1 MKKNIRLIIIFCVI
15 ALILAGLMIFLMSS
29 APAEEE
35 EKPEDT
41 SSPASR
47 LLYDANPQD
56 ISVLSI
62 KNEHGEYEIIRIGEG
77 ESAAWTVPDIADMPM
92 STSKMTDLLEAAAS
106 VTAQQTVAEAPEDIS
121 IYGLN
126 EPSAVIKAEFSDS
139 AKTVRT
145 LTLGNLAPDG
155 NKRYVTLDGGTE
167 VYAVLDSKISCFL
180 KDKYDIINKVVYT
193 AKTGET
199 DEETAKYSTL
209 KKITVKRKD
218 IDYDFVVEYDVRLD
232 DENIVTGNSSSYV
245 VTSPIF
251 RDMNPDNSKDFV
263 SMIFGLT
270 ASDLAVLNPNEE
282 DMEKYGISDP
292 DAEVTFEVNG
302 GDTVRLLIGK
312 EHRDE
317 DGKKAGR
324 YVTVND
330 TPIIYIFNESSL
342 PWLTAKP
349 LDLVTAMIA
358 SNYVY
363 DIKTLD
369 ITGSGIDMNFTMTG
383 SGADDFAV
391 KLGGTDMDTAAF
403 KSFYQFILRIPSDE
417 LYFEDT
423 DAEPIV
429 SIDIRTKDGGD
440 LIEFLPSEGRKVII
454 RMNGKSVYKCTS
466 AYVDRLIDNA
476 NRYQNGDPLIEN
488 W

>member
-15 ALILAGLMIFLMSS
+15 ALILAGLLIFLKSS

-35 EKPEDT
+35 EKQEAEA
-41 SSPASR
+41 PASR
-47 LLYDANPQD
+47 LLYDEDPRD
-56 ISVLSI
+56 ISELSV
-62 KNEHGEYEIIRIGEG
+62 KNGHGEYEITRIGEG
-77 ESAAWTVPDIADMPM
+77 ETAAWTVPDIADMPI

-106 VTAQQTVAEAPEDIS
+106 VTAQLTVAEDPEDIS

-126 EPSAVIKAEFSDS
+126 EPSAVIKATFSGGS
-139 AKTVRT
+139 KAVRT

-155 NKRYVTLDGGTE
+155 NKRYVTIDGGSA
-167 VYAVLDSKISCFL
+167 VYAVLDSKVSCFL

-193 AKTGET
+193 AKAGET

-218 IDYDFVVEYDVRLD
+218 IDYDLVVEYDVRLD
-232 DENIVTGNSSSYV
+232 DDSIVTGNTSSYV

-282 DMEKYGISDP
+282 DLEKYGISDP
-292 DAEVTFEVNG
+292 EAEVSFEING
-302 GDTVRLLIGK
+302 GDTVRLLIGN
-312 EHRDE
+312 EHRDD

-330 TPIIYIFNESSL
+330 MPLIYIFNESSL
-342 PWLTAKP
+342 PWLTAEP

-369 ITGSGIDMNFTMTG
+369 ITGSGVNMSFTMTG
-383 SGADDFAV
+383 SGSDDFAV
-391 KLGGTDMDTAAF
+391 KLNGTDTDVAAF
-403 KSFYQFILRIPSDE
+403 KTFYQFILRIPSDE
-417 LYFEDT
+417 LYFEET
-423 DAEPIV
+423 DAEPIA

-454 RMNGKSVYKCTS
+454 RMNGKPVYKCTS
-466 AYVDRLIDNA
+466 AYVDRLLDNA